1 MNKKITLYEL
11 LGLVKD
17 GKAPKKIKYDS
28 EEYKITKILME
39 DNEYYYN
46 YIYNDI
52 ECLFPINTNCL
63 NDEVEILDD
72 EDMEDKTKPLTKKD
86 IEALGY
92 ACGEIK
98 KCFEMGWNKSL
109 NNEQLD
115 EDKNSFTG
123 WKMYQNGKE
132 VASMDCSYDE
142 DMEIEELHIINGA
155 VDGKWENGSSYN
167 YTLSAPQ
174 TVIIKKVNELVREIN
189 KLKKDK

>member
-17 GKAPKKIKYDS
+17 GNAPKKIKFKDNIYDYKEIENGTGYVRPLNLNGLEWLANRVDIDDS
-28 EEYKITKILME
+28 EA
-39 DNEYYYN
+39 
-46 YIYNDI
+46 
-52 ECLFPINTNCL
+52 L
-63 NDEVEILDD
+63 NSEVEILDD
-72 EDMEDKTKPLTKKD
+72 EDK
-86 IEALGY
+86 
-92 ACGEIK
+92 
-98 KCFEMGWNKSL
+98 
-109 NNEQLD
+109 NN
-115 EDKNSFTG
+115 FTG

>member
-1 MNKKITLYEL
+1 MNKKLIDLFIEYS
-11 LGLVKD
+11 KD
-17 GKAPKKIKYDS
+17 KKQPEKVMFDGNKYTYDGWSCLSQIIEAYGKNIVGY
-28 EEYKITKILME
+28 
-39 DNEYYYN
+39 
-46 YIYNDI
+46 
-52 ECLFPINTNCL
+52 L
-63 NDEVEILDD
+63 NDEVEILD
-72 EDMEDKTKPLTKKD
+72 
-86 IEALGY
+86 
-92 ACGEIK
+92 
-98 KCFEMGWNKSL
+98 
-109 NNEQLD
+109 D

-189 KLKKDK
+189 KLKKEGK